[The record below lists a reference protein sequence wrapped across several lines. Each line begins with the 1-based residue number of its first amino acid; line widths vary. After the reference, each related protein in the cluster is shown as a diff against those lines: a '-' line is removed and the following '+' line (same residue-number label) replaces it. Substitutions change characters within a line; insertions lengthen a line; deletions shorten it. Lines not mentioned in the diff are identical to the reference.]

1 MYTSYLSRLK
11 EGKTNFLVPVLIG
24 SAQES
29 FTSGISSRQ
38 TRSKRLKE
46 VDTSEDETSNYSDSE
61 KRESSVSNSNA
72 EANSIIST
80 NKNKRLRPFTNHIY
94 SHITP
99 ITIDEDNDFELRVP
113 ISVEVL
119 SGQVILRDQIEWDL
133 SLNPLDWQLT
143 KVANSL
149 IKHNNLDCTIP
160 NGLLNHL
167 ELTKTPEFFSKKLC
181 SELGIGGEFVPLVAN
196 NIREQILKF
205 QKERLEILS
214 KHTPKKPLTAS
225 ISSSQN
231 NLLSRSNEP
240 TDTESDSDFGT
251 VDPKLNELAKWH
263 SSTLFKQLPIT
274 NAYRDDS
281 EIDEWG
287 PSLEALN
294 SEEIDKILLTQERN
308 RRRLRRSERGQAKA
322 FTFLPSIDRFGNKA
336 SNPYLEYKR
345 SHNTYFP

>member
-24 SAQES
+24 STQDS

-46 VDTSEDETSNYSDSE
+46 VDTSEDEISNYSDSE
-61 KRESSVSNSNA
+61 NRESSVTNSNA
-72 EANSIIST
+72 AANSIIST

-94 SHITP
+94 RTLLPGILT
-99 ITIDEDNDFELRVP
+99 
-113 ISVEVL
+113 VEVL

-143 KVANSL
+143 KVADSL

-160 NGLLNHL
+160 NGLFNHL

-205 QKERLEILS
+205 QKERLEIIS
-214 KHTPKKPLTAS
+214 KYTPKKPLPAS
-225 ISSSQN
+225 VSSSQN
-231 NLLSRSNEP
+231 NLLSMSNEP
-240 TDTESDSDFGT
+240 TDTESDSEIGAN
-251 VDPKLNELAKWH
+251 DPKLNELAKWH
-263 SSTLFKQLPIT
+263 SSSLFKQPPIT

-294 SEEIDKILLTQERN
+294 SEDIDKILLTQERN

-322 FTFLPSIDRFGNKA
+322 FTFLPSIDRFGNKT

-345 SHNTYFP
+345 SHNTFFP